1 MPKGKTSL
9 FREDFPD
16 LARKLCLLGAID
28 RDLARIFEVS
38 VRTISNWKRQHPEFA
53 AALKSGK
60 AEADGAVA
68 EALYRKAVKGE
79 MMRVNG
85 FLGLERTGFFYR
97 LARRL
102 GPEEPAGQLRI
113 FSAALRAIEDWKLE
127 PYPRPVTKSQPATS
141 PSRDSHP
148 D

>member
-1 MPKGKTSL
+1 MPKGTTSL
-9 FREDFPD
+9 FREEFPD

-38 VRTISNWKRQHPEFA
+38 VRTINNWKRQHPDFA

-79 MMRVNG
+79 MRLSASGCATGAPTSGATGASRRDVRIKHDAAQVRR
-85 FLGLERTGFFYR
+85 FPDCRTMPN
-97 LARRL
+97 ANWRR
-102 GPEEPAGQLRI
+102 R
-113 FSAALRAIEDWKLE
+113 SWR
-127 PYPRPVTKSQPATS
+127 S
-141 PSRDSHP
+141 
-148 D
+148 